1 MASNVWKE
9 YEFGG
14 IQSCPLHF
22 EADAARSLAADT
34 DIAPLRKYLQGPAIR
49 ISGARY

>member
-14 IQSCPLHF
+14 IQPCPLPF
-22 EADAARSLAADT
+22 ESDGTLSLAADMV
-34 DIAPLRKYLQGPAIR
+34 IAPRQKYLQGPGIR